1 MKDNG
6 EMARL
11 PDLIEFAKE
20 HNIKIGT
27 IADLISY
34 RRKNEKIVK
43 RSTERNFLSNYGGE
57 WRIIVYKSLIDD
69 IEHIALVKGFINDES
84 STLVRVHSF
93 NPMTDLLGEKSFDKA
108 ENILSKS
115 MKLISGKGKGVII
128 LINDSFQEFLSKK
141 LKIS

>member
-1 MKDNG
+1 MDIAKLSGLNPSGVICEIMKDNG

-43 RSTERNFLSNYGGE
+43 RSTERNFF
-57 WRIIVYKSLIDD
+57 K
-69 IEHIALVKGFINDES
+69 
-84 STLVRVHSF
+84 
-93 NPMTDLLGEKSFDKA
+93 
-108 ENILSKS
+108 
-115 MKLISGKGKGVII
+115 
-128 LINDSFQEFLSKK
+128 
-141 LKIS
+141 